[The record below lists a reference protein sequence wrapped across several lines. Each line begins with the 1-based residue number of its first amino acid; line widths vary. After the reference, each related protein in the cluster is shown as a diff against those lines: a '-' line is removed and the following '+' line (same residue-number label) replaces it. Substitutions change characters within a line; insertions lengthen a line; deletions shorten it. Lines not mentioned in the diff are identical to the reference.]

1 MGHHG
6 RMDVTREQV
15 IGHRIAAQQLD
26 REPSTRRTVTDAAT
40 LDLGVQ
46 DSGRDGASW
55 ALANRGVPIAGPGV
69 LAEADELALVWS
81 LRVSPHF
88 YRRAEIVEVMSA
100 VSPFDDADAAKRLL
114 GAAKPMAQAGLGA
127 GDAIAEVARTMRAT
141 ATKPTVKGDV
151 STRVTQ
157 ELPGAYAIHC
167 RPCNADHVPE
177 SLFRMAALFGGLEL
191 APATSPPVLRR
202 IPDWPRRPAGIAAE
216 PERAPEHLQPIRAY
230 LRLLGPATPAEVAG
244 FLDTTAGLVKEHW
257 PEDAV
262 QVGVGVKKKWLLGE
276 LSEPARVVRLLGPY
290 DLLVQGSDREL
301 LVPEVGHRKALWPTL
316 GRPGP
321 LLADGEI
328 VGFWRPRA
336 KGTKL
341 DLEVELWRPKAVS
354 KGAIGEQAER
364 LAAHRGLSL
373 GSISS
378 AG

>member
-1 MGHHG
+1 
-6 RMDVTREQV
+6 MDLTREQV

-26 REPSTRRTVTDAAT
+26 REPSARRAVTDAAI

-55 ALANRGVPIAGPGV
+55 ALTNRGVALAGPEA
-69 LAEADELALVWS
+69 LAEADELTLVWS

-88 YRRAEIVEVMSA
+88 YRRAEVVEVMTA
-100 VSPFDDADAAKRLL
+100 VSPFDDADAAKRLV
-114 GAAKPMAQAGLGA
+114 GAAKPMATAGVA
-127 GDAIAEVARTMRAT
+127 VGDAIAEVARTMRA
-141 ATKPTVKGDV
+141 AVSEPTVKGEV

-157 ELPGAYAIHC
+157 ELPGDYAIHC

-202 IPDWPRRPAGIAAE
+202 IPGWPRRPAGVAAE
-216 PERAPEHLQPIRAY
+216 PDRAPEHLQPIRGY

-244 FLDTTAGLVKEHW
+244 FLDTTAGVVTEHW
-257 PEDAV
+257 PQDAV
-262 QVGVGVKKKWLLGE
+262 EVSVGGKKKWMLGE
-276 LSEPARVVRLLGPY
+276 LTEPDRVVRLLGPY

-301 LVPEVGHRKALWPTL
+301 LVPEATHRKALWPTL

-328 VGFWRPRA
+328 VGHWRPRA
-336 KGTKL
+336 KGKKL
-341 DLEVELWRPKAVS
+341 DLEVELWRSRAVTKARL
-354 KGAIGEQAER
+354 GEQAER
-364 LAAHRGLSL
+364 LAAHRGLGL
-373 GSISS
+373 GAISS
-378 AG
+378 SS